1 MRQYLIGEGY
11 VWLWIAI
18 GQIATEWNT
27 TEPTDN
33 ILQDNNGICMSVG
46 SKMLLVAEE
55 QFMQKL
61 VIEQDKH
68 FFFSGISGTLH
79 PKACKSLTLELNY
92 ILHLRKRHYRNS
104 NPICYSIECFD
115 DYFLYRKTHVN
126 QNVIHRLNVF
136 VADICSEM
144 IFSENG

>member
-11 VWLWIAI
+11 VWLWIA
-18 GQIATEWNT
+18 TEWVT

-33 ILQDNNGICMSVG
+33 ILQANNGICISVG
-46 SKMLLVAEE
+46 SNMLLVAEE

-68 FFFSGISGTLH
+68 FFFGVSGTLH
-79 PKACKSLTLELNY
+79 PQAYKSLTLEL
-92 ILHLRKRHYRNS
+92 ITSFIREKHHYRNS
-104 NPICYSIECFD
+104 NPICYSIECFE
-115 DYFLYRKTHVN
+115 DYFLYRKTHVD
-126 QNVIHRLNVF
+126 QDVIHRMNVF

-144 IFSENG
+144 IFQRMVKQ